1 MRRPLSALL
10 TLLRPLVCMAR
21 VILPRF
27 VVSDTSMR
35 PALEPGDRL
44 VIGRWLRPRKGDIV
58 VAQDPEQPSIIL
70 VKRVA
75 SLTRNGGL
83 VLHADNPNVSR
94 DSRHF
99 GPVPRRLI
107 VGRVI
112 YRYLPGERRGWV
124 ASRQ

>member
-1 MRRPLSALL
+1 MLRPLPALLML
-10 TLLRPLVCMAR
+10 TLLLLFLAR
-21 VILPRF
+21 VVLPRF
-27 VVSDTSMR
+27 VVRDTSMR

-58 VAQDPEQPSIIL
+58 VAQDPEQQSIIL

-75 SLTRNGGL
+75 SLTRNGHV

-107 VGRVI
+107 VGRVL
-112 YRYLPGERRGWV
+112 YRYLPGERRGRV